1 MGEGMK
7 NNESF
12 SSDSDDS
19 ILSTSSEL
27 TEEEDDTAST
37 TIGPNFELS
46 SLMDQLPI
54 KRGLSKY
61 YQGKSQSF
69 TSLSNVRYLEDLPK
83 KETPYQK
90 KKMKPSK
97 SYGGGLDLGQK
108 PLNYSL
114 GPCSKAY
121 INKKSGLRRSS
132 NNLLFCNKPPHPTPH
147 ASLHKNL

>member
-1 MGEGMK
+1 MGEDII
-7 NNESF
+7 NTVSF

-19 ILSTSSEL
+19 IFSSSSDL
-27 TEEEDDTAST
+27 TEEEGDTAAS
-37 TIGPNFELS
+37 IGPLYELS

-69 TSLSNVRYLEDLPK
+69 TSLSYVSCLEDLPK
-83 KETPYQK
+83 KEIPYK

-97 SYGGGLDLGQK
+97 SYGGGLDLSHK
-108 PLNYSL
+108 SLSYSL

-121 INKKSGLRRSS
+121 INKKSLRRSS
-132 NNLLFCNKPPHPTPH
+132 GNLLSCSKPPHVPVH
-147 ASLHKNL
+147 NKNL